1 MTMKKNILLLS
12 AGCLLTL
19 ASCGGDATSSQP
31 SSTETP
37 ASESQSS
44 LPVGSVDSESEAIKA
59 LSSALS
65 SIDMSEMAVYAGLS
79 GKLSVET
86 TSYHYVSAA
95 EENTTVLSK
104 SGYSFDFGSGLALNA
119 IIAGLDKEDSSA
131 FKGEA
136 SLTGELEFTTVT
148 GQTIYHK
155 TSDGP
160 VEKTQGEEESHTFYC
175 GGINETAHLANDRVY
190 VDLSDSL
197 IESISYFEAS
207 INGEATDLPSKIKT
221 PEIGSTGLSPADA
234 AKQYLDGISGSIG
247 DYVGMASQVCGLTYS
262 KSEDMYYLYLDI
274 DGELLYA
281 NMLAMIATSVSG
293 GDLTQ
298 EQLQQVVAELA
309 KATAGSYF
317 SDARMTIGY
326 NEDGSYLSLTTSDL
340 NGLLHISDVVPGFE
354 DETYVASEVAMDQFA
369 LSLEISSSEG
379 TDLSWQPESEDAYQ
393 EVYLG

>member
-1 MTMKKNILLLS
+1 MKKNILLLS

-19 ASCGGDATSSQP
+19 ASCGGETTSSQP

-37 ASESQSS
+37 TSESQSS
-44 LPVGSVDSESEAIKA
+44 LPAGSIVSESEAIKA

-65 SIDMSEMAVYAGLS
+65 SIDMSEMAVYAGLY

-86 TSYHYVSAA
+86 TSYHYVSTA
-95 EENTTVLSK
+95 EEDTTVLSK
-104 SGYSFDFGSGLALNA
+104 SGYSFNFGSGLSLNA
-119 IIAGLDKEDSSA
+119 IIAGLDKEDSPA

-148 GQTIYHK
+148 GQTLYHK

-160 VEKTQGEEESHTFYC
+160 VEKTPWEEESHTFYC
-175 GGINETAHLANDRVY
+175 GDINERAHLANDRVY
-190 VDLSDSL
+190 FDLSDSL
-197 IESISYFEAS
+197 IESISYFAAS

-221 PEIGSTGLSPADA
+221 AEIGSTGLSPADA

-247 DYVGMASQVCGLTYS
+247 DYVEMASLVGGLTYS

-281 NMLAMIATSVSG
+281 NMLAMIAASVSG
-293 GDLTQ
+293 GDLTP

-340 NGLLHISDVVPGFE
+340 NGLFRISEAVPRFE
-354 DETYVASEVAMDQFA
+354 EETYVASEVAMDQFA

-379 TDLSWQPESEDAYQ
+379 ADLSWQPESEDAYQ
-393 EVYLG
+393 EV

>member
-1 MTMKKNILLLS
+1 MKKNILLLS

-19 ASCGGDATSSQP
+19 ASCGGESTSSQP

-37 ASESQSS
+37 TSESQSS
-44 LPVGSVDSESEAIKA
+44 LPVGSIVSESEAIKA

-86 TSYHYVSAA
+86 TSYHYVSDA
-95 EENTTVLSK
+95 EGETTTLSK

-119 IIAGLDKEDSSA
+119 TIAGLDKEDSSA

-136 SLTGELEFTTVT
+136 SLTGELGFTTVT
-148 GQTIYHK
+148 GQTLYHK

-160 VEKTQGEEESHTFYC
+160 VKKTPGEEESHTFYC
-175 GGINETAHLANDRVY
+175 GDINETAHLANDRVY
-190 VDLSDSL
+190 FDLSDSL
-197 IESISYFEAS
+197 IESNSYYVAS
-207 INGEATDLPSKIKT
+207 IKGEATDLPSKIKT
-221 PEIGSTGLSPADA
+221 PEIGSTGYSPADA

-247 DYVGMASQVCGLTYS
+247 DYVGLASQVGGLTYS

-281 NMLAMIATSVSG
+281 NMLAMIAASVGSG
-293 GDLTQ
+293 ELTP

-309 KATAGSYF
+309 KATEGSHF

-340 NGLLHISDVVPGFE
+340 SGLFHVTEAVPGFE

-379 TDLSWQPESEDAYQ
+379 ADLSWQPESEDAYQ
-393 EVYLG
+393 EVYLW

>member
-1 MTMKKNILLLS
+1 MKKNILLLS

-19 ASCGGDATSSQP
+19 ASCGGETTSGQP

-37 ASESQSS
+37 TSESQSS
-44 LPVGSVDSESEAIKA
+44 LSVGSIVSESEAIKA

-65 SIDMSEMAVYAGLS
+65 SIDMSEMAVYAGLT

-95 EENTTVLSK
+95 EEDTTILSK
-104 SGYSFDFGSGLALNA
+104 SGYSFDFGSGLAVNA
-119 IIAGLDKEDSSA
+119 IIAGLDNEDSSA

-148 GQTIYHK
+148 GQTIYNK

-175 GGINETAHLANDRVY
+175 GDINETAHLANDRVY
-190 VDLSDSL
+190 FDLSDSL
-197 IESISYFEAS
+197 IESISYFAAS

-247 DYVGMASQVCGLTYS
+247 DYVGMASQVGGLTYS

-281 NMLAMIATSVSG
+281 NMLAMIAASVSG
-293 GDLTQ
+293 GDLTP
-298 EQLQQVVAELA
+298 EQLQQIISMLYEQ
-309 KATAGSYF
+309 TAGSYF

-340 NGLLHISDVVPGFE
+340 SGLLRITDAVPGFE
-354 DETYVASEVAMDQFA
+354 GETYVASEVAMDQLM
-369 LSLEISSSEG
+369 LSFEMNSSEG

>member
-1 MTMKKNILLLS
+1 MKKNILLLS

-19 ASCGGDATSSQP
+19 ASCGGESTSSQP

-37 ASESQSS
+37 TSESQSS
-44 LPVGSVDSESEAIKA
+44 LPVGSVDSEGEAIKA

-95 EENTTVLSK
+95 EEDTTILSK

-175 GGINETAHLANDRVY
+175 GDINETAHLANDRVY
-190 VDLSDSL
+190 LDLSDSL
-197 IESISYFEAS
+197 IESISNFAAS

-221 PEIGSTGLSPADA
+221 AEIGSTGLSPADA

-247 DYVGMASQVCGLTYS
+247 DYVEMASQVGGLTYS

-281 NMLAMIATSVSG
+281 NMLAMIAASVSG
-293 GDLTQ
+293 GDLTP

-340 NGLLHISDVVPGFE
+340 SGLFRISEAVPRFE
-354 DETYVASEVAMDQFA
+354 EETYVASEVAMDQFA

-379 TDLSWQPESEDAYQ
+379 ADLSWQPESEDAYQ
-393 EVYLG
+393 EV

>member
-1 MTMKKNILLLS
+1 MKKNILLLS

-19 ASCGGDATSSQP
+19 ASCGGETTSGQP

-37 ASESQSS
+37 TSESQSS
-44 LPVGSVDSESEAIKA
+44 LPVSSIDSESEAIKA
-59 LSSALS
+59 LSKALS

-95 EENTTVLSK
+95 EEDTTVLSK
-104 SGYSFDFGSGLALNA
+104 SGYSFDFGSGLSLNA
-119 IIAGLDKEDSSA
+119 IIAGLDNEDSSA

-148 GQTIYHK
+148 GQTLYHK

-160 VEKTQGEEESHTFYC
+160 VEKTPGEEESHTFYC

-190 VDLSDSL
+190 FDLSDSL
-197 IESISYFEAS
+197 IESISYYVAS

-247 DYVGMASQVCGLTYS
+247 DYVGLASQVGGLTYS

-281 NMLAMIATSVSG
+281 NMLAMIAASVSG
-293 GDLTQ
+293 GDVTP
-298 EQLQQVVAELA
+298 EQLQQIISMLYEQ
-309 KATAGSYF
+309 TAGSYF

-340 NGLLHISDVVPGFE
+340 NGLLRISDAVPGFE
-354 DETYVASEVAMDQFA
+354 GETYVASEVAMDQFA

-379 TDLSWQPESEDAYQ
+379 ADLSWQPESEDAYQ

>member
-1 MTMKKNILLLS
+1 MKKNILLLS

-19 ASCGGDATSSQP
+19 ASCGGESTSSQP

-37 ASESQSS
+37 TSESQSS
-44 LPVGSVDSESEAIKA
+44 LPAGSIGSENEAIKA

-86 TSYHYVSAA
+86 TSYNYVSAA
-95 EENTTVLSK
+95 EEDTTILSK

-119 IIAGLDKEDSSA
+119 IIAGLDKEDSFA

-136 SLTGELEFTTVT
+136 SLTGQLEFATVT
-148 GQTIYHK
+148 GQTLYHK
-155 TSDGP
+155 RSDGP
-160 VEKTQGEEESHTFYC
+160 VEKTPGEEESHTFYC
-175 GGINETAHLANDRVY
+175 GDINETAHLANDRVY
-190 VDLSDSL
+190 FDLSDSM
-197 IESISYFEAS
+197 IESISYYAAS
-207 INGEATDLPSKIKT
+207 IKGEATDLPSKIKT

-247 DYVGMASQVCGLTYS
+247 DYVGLASLVGGLTYS

-274 DGELLYA
+274 DGELLYV
-281 NMLAMIATSVSG
+281 NMLAMVAASLSG
-293 GDLTQ
+293 GDVTP

-309 KATAGSYF
+309 KATAGSHF
-317 SDARMTIGY
+317 SDARMTISY
-326 NEDGSYLSLTTSDL
+326 KEDGSYLSLTTSDL
-340 NGLLHISDVVPGFE
+340 NGLLRISDAVPGFE
-354 DETYVASEVAMDQFA
+354 DETYVASEVAMDQLM
-369 LSLEISSSEG
+369 LSFEMNSSEG
-379 TDLSWQPESEDAYQ
+379 EDLSWQPESEEAYQ

>member
-1 MTMKKNILLLS
+1 MKKNILLLS

-19 ASCGGDATSSQP
+19 ASCGGETTSGQP

-37 ASESQSS
+37 TSESQSS
-44 LPVGSVDSESEAIKA
+44 LPVSSIDSESEAIKA
-59 LSSALS
+59 LSKALS

-95 EENTTVLSK
+95 EEDTTVLSK
-104 SGYSFDFGSGLALNA
+104 SGYSFDFGSGLSLNA

-148 GQTIYHK
+148 GQTLYHK

-160 VEKTQGEEESHTFYC
+160 VEKTPGEEESHTFYC

-190 VDLSDSL
+190 FDLSDSL
-197 IESISYFEAS
+197 IESISYYVAS

-247 DYVGMASQVCGLTYS
+247 DYVGLASQVGGLTYS

-281 NMLAMIATSVSG
+281 NMLAMIAASVSG
-293 GDLTQ
+293 GDVTP
-298 EQLQQVVAELA
+298 EQLQQIISMLYEQ
-309 KATAGSYF
+309 TAGSYF

-340 NGLLHISDVVPGFE
+340 NGLLRISDAVPGFE
-354 DETYVASEVAMDQFA
+354 GETYVASEVAMDQFA

-379 TDLSWQPESEDAYQ
+379 ADLSWQPESEDAYQ

>member
-1 MTMKKNILLLS
+1 MKKNILLLS

-19 ASCGGDATSSQP
+19 ASCGGESASSQP

-37 ASESQSS
+37 TSESQSS
-44 LPVGSVDSESEAIKA
+44 LPAGSIGSESEAIKA
-59 LSSALS
+59 LSKALS
-65 SIDMSEMAVYAGLS
+65 SIDMSEISIYAGLS

-86 TSYHYVSAA
+86 TSYNYVSTD
-95 EENTTVLSK
+95 EEDTTILSK

-119 IIAGLDKEDSSA
+119 IIAGLDNEDSSA

-148 GQTIYHK
+148 GQTLYHK

-160 VEKTQGEEESHTFYC
+160 VEKTPGEEESHTFYC

-190 VDLSDSL
+190 FDLSDSL
-197 IESISYFEAS
+197 IESISYYVAS
-207 INGEATDLPSKIKT
+207 IKGEATDLPSKIKT
-221 PEIGSTGLSPADA
+221 PEIGSTGYSPADA

-247 DYVGMASQVCGLTYS
+247 DYVGMASLVGGLTYS

-274 DGELLYA
+274 DGELLYV
-281 NMLAMIATSVSG
+281 NMLAMIASSLSG
-293 GDLTQ
+293 GELTP

-309 KATAGSYF
+309 KATEGTHF

-340 NGLLHISDVVPGFE
+340 TGLLRITDVVPGFE
-354 DETYVASEVAMDQFA
+354 DETYVASEVTMDQLT
-369 LSLEISSSEG
+369 LSFEMNSSEG
-379 TDLSWQPESEDAYQ
+379 EDLSWQPESEDAYQ
-393 EVYLG
+393 ELYLG

>member
-19 ASCGGDATSSQP
+19 ASCGGETTSSQP

-37 ASESQSS
+37 TSGSQSS
-44 LPVGSVDSESEAIKA
+44 LPVGSIDSESEAIKA

-86 TSYHYVSAA
+86 TSYHYVSAD
-95 EENTTVLSK
+95 EEDTTILSK

-119 IIAGLDKEDSSA
+119 VIAGLDNEDSSA

-136 SLTGELEFTTVT
+136 SLTGELGFTTVT

-155 TSDGP
+155 TKDGP
-160 VEKTQGEEESHTFYC
+160 VEKTPGEEESHTFYC

-190 VDLSDSL
+190 FDLSDSL
-197 IESISYFEAS
+197 IESISYFAAS

-221 PEIGSTGLSPADA
+221 PEIGSAGYSPADA

-247 DYVGMASQVCGLTYS
+247 DYVGLASQVGGLTYS

-274 DGELLYA
+274 DGELLYV
-281 NMLAMIATSVSG
+281 NMLAMIASSLSG
-293 GDLTQ
+293 GDVTP
-298 EQLQQVVAELA
+298 EQLQQIISMLYEQ
-309 KATAGSYF
+309 TAGSHF

-340 NGLLHISDVVPGFE
+340 SGLLRITDVVPGFE

-379 TDLSWQPESEDAYQ
+379 EDLSWQPESEDAYQ